1 MYFYLKLFDYI
12 ENCLGQQGYS
22 GLLGDFL
29 INRFSVY
36 YHVLMGL
43 YNISNIAG
51 GKNTLSRKND
61 THKEHKDRWI
71 CASIVLGQEDQRYT
85 YWIVAAYEI

>member
-12 ENCLGQQGYS
+12 EDCLGKQGYL
-22 GLLGDFL
+22 GLQLDFL

-43 YNISNIAG
+43 YNISNITG
-51 GKNTLSRKND
+51 EKIPVQGKMILTTKIPESVHQL
-61 THKEHKDRWI
+61 
-71 CASIVLGQEDQRYT
+71 Y
-85 YWIVAAYEI
+85 